1 MDRPPPAEKSLV
13 DLDHI
18 DVVLDNAAQGKP
30 VHYLPQTDE
39 EKRLDRSVNF
49 KLDCF
54 VVSLLALEFIV
65 GTWQPLLCHSLD
77 LALLTVSPLSSSAAS
92 TRRMWAS
99 RPPEPL

>member
-1 MDRPPPAEKSLV
+1 MDRPAPAEKSLV

-39 EKRLDRSVNF
+39 EKRLDRSVNL

-65 GTWQPLLCHSLD
+65 GTLKPVPCHPQD
-77 LALLTVSPLSSSAAS
+77 FVPC
-92 TRRMWAS
+92 
-99 RPPEPL
+99 